1 MKRLHIVLKSIF
13 FIAAT
18 LLILELNPQMV
29 YASNVMVSED
39 PYTGQVLKV
48 RVDGNNGTLIYFR
61 SSADTFTIPATIRG
75 FQNTTVTIT
84 GIEKEAFRNCL
95 GLRTLTIPDTVTS
108 IGENAFLSCS
118 NLTTVNMPAR
128 LNSLGKYAFG
138 ECRSLRS
145 ITIPNGITV
154 INDSMFSGC
163 SSLTTVNLP
172 DGITKIGRGAFKGCS
187 SLASFTIPNSVTHIE
202 SLAFCRCSALK
213 SIAIPSGITTI
224 YEQTFKECTSLTNIT
239 LPEGIT
245 RIDDLAFDHCSSLAG
260 IDLPDSLRG
269 TGMFLFKDCRALK
282 SITLPGNLTMIRA
295 GMFENCSSLTSVSI
309 PSSVTGM
316 GGAVFRGC
324 TSLKSIAIPDSVKCF
339 EGGTFAGCTSLERVK
354 FSSYD
359 PAIGSYDFNNCTSLR
374 SITIPEHI
382 IYLGDHAF
390 DGCSNLTEANFLGD
404 APYVNDFG
412 VHVFDNCAPDFKIK
426 YIFGKSGWSNPF
438 HGYPAECIYDLNV
451 DIPNASL
458 PVNINPNSLEKL
470 PKDTIT
476 SNIILKAQAGV
487 GFVKLDWNSIS
498 GSKEVVGYNVYKA
511 TSPGT
516 EQNAPAANRING
528 ITYTDSDVQKGT
540 TYYYVVKPVFAD
552 NSVGA
557 ASNEVAIAPR
567 DASGTIQLTINNPVM
582 SGNGVRK
589 EIDTGFGTAPV
600 IKNGR
605 TFLPVRALIT
615 EMGGN
620 VEWDGTTRKV
630 TIIYNGKRVE
640 LWIGQTKASVNN
652 IETTMEAA
660 PFISSTGRT
669 MLPLRFVGES
679 LGCDVSWNGT
689 TKSVTIAYDT
699 AAVKSPSAANTPV
712 PSALLPSGVPNS
724 LPAPAIANLQLLK
737 DDSDVSYFRLEVTV
751 PDVVRTL
758 DQHRPADGWVDLE
771 TSKKVDNGDWIAD
784 GGGLEV
790 FMGAPVPGKSGV
802 YYLTFELLDE
812 GGLAETLIN
821 ARKYTFKAR
830 FNYAYG
836 VGDGYEY
843 VYSPWSNELSGQSES
858 YYSSNDNNDDGIVD

>member
-1 MKRLHIVLKSIF
+1 MKKLHIVLKSIF

-18 LLILELNPQMV
+18 LLILEFSPQMV

-48 RVDGNNGTLIYFR
+48 RVDGTNGTVIYFR
-61 SSADTFTIPATIRG
+61 SNADTFTIPATIRG
-75 FQNTTVTIT
+75 FQNTTITIT
-84 GIEKEAFRNCL
+84 GIEREAFRNCIN
-95 GLRTLTIPDTVTS
+95 LRTLTIPDTVTS

-118 NLTTVNMPAR
+118 NLTTVNMPTR

-282 SITLPGNLTMIRA
+282 SITL
-295 GMFENCSSLTSVSI
+295 
-309 PSSVTGM
+309 
-316 GGAVFRGC
+316 
-324 TSLKSIAIPDSVKCF
+324 
-339 EGGTFAGCTSLERVK
+339 
-354 FSSYD
+354 
-359 PAIGSYDFNNCTSLR
+359 
-374 SITIPEHI
+374 H
-382 IYLGDHAF
+382 
-390 DGCSNLTEANFLGD
+390 
-404 APYVNDFG
+404 
-412 VHVFDNCAPDFKIK
+412 
-426 YIFGKSGWSNPF
+426 
-438 HGYPAECIYDLNV
+438 
-451 DIPNASL
+451 
-458 PVNINPNSLEKL
+458 
-470 PKDTIT
+470 
-476 SNIILKAQAGV
+476 
-487 GFVKLDWNSIS
+487 
-498 GSKEVVGYNVYKA
+498 
-511 TSPGT
+511 
-516 EQNAPAANRING
+516 
-528 ITYTDSDVQKGT
+528 
-540 TYYYVVKPVFAD
+540 
-552 NSVGA
+552 
-557 ASNEVAIAPR
+557 
-567 DASGTIQLTINNPVM
+567 
-582 SGNGVRK
+582 
-589 EIDTGFGTAPV
+589 
-600 IKNGR
+600 GR
-605 TFLPVRALIT
+605 TFLPIRALIT

-699 AAVKSPSAANTPV
+699 VAVKTPSAANTPV

-758 DQHRPADGWVDLE
+758 DQQRPADGWVDLE
-771 TSKKVDNGDWIAD
+771 TSKKVDNEDWIAD